1 MGFIIVA
8 KAKQTLFIACE
19 LAWTVVS
26 LALAW
31 ICIGRFGLNGAGI
44 AFFGSYIFH
53 GFFIYWVV
61 QKMSGF
67 LWSPENKRT
76 GALFLLVIAAVFS
89 GFYLLP
95 FAFAECF
102 GAIATLFGAIY
113 STRLLAK
120 LVSSVPIPKQLRYLF
135 IRLGILR
142 GIPATE

>member
-19 LAWTVVS
+19 LAWTIVS

-31 ICIGRFGLNGAGI
+31 ICISRFGLNGVGI

-53 GFFIYWVV
+53 GFLIYGVV
-61 QKMSGF
+61 RKMSGF
-67 LWSPENKRT
+67 LWSSENKRT
-76 GALFLLVIAAVFS
+76 GALFLVVIAAVFS

-120 LVSSVPIPKQLRYLF
+120 LVSSVPIPKQLRRLF
-135 IRLGILR
+135 IRLGSLR
-142 GIPATE
+142 GTPATD